1 MTLCPIGSV
10 QEVAQLQLQLQ
21 QAQKARAMSEN
32 MNKTLQVSVAPWRR
46 LWVTELQHL
55 YEPWISLYKKGDW
68 TISKAAP
75 ESCPQCHPHSWV
87 VKPRSVCGCVLEIR
101 YIQVWET
108 YSVAAVLLHPPPA
121 LLRFS
126 AAGKGKCWRKRSS
139 VGATGRR
146 DFACLPLADML
157 LQSAACW
164 KTSLLCLVLHWA
176 KQCCHQFPS
185 SRDTFRGGQHVSE
198 GGVRET
204 TCICFL
210 IHLFIRS
217 FRC

>member
-164 KTSLLCLVLHWA
+164 KTSLLCLVLH
-176 KQCCHQFPS
+176 
-185 SRDTFRGGQHVSE
+185 
-198 GGVRET
+198 
-204 TCICFL
+204 
-210 IHLFIRS
+210 
-217 FRC
+217 